1 MARGFPDCAKD
12 KPHQTPLFYRNNLL
26 IKPLLIPF
34 SSLSY
39 VNTCF
44 FSSFLSFLL
53 FALLP
58 RHLARWIKRSSVPN
72 LLLPPLKPV
81 VVFCKLVK
89 VGERFIV
96 RIFAVWRDSTCDDH
110 PVYAVKV
117 IVHLGPFYAAS
128 LVNRLR
134 LVERYIYVYIRAFL
148 LDARIKI
155 EIYR

>member
-1 MARGFPDCAKD
+1 MNQALMAD
-12 KPHQTPLFYRNNLL
+12 
-26 IKPLLIPF
+26 
-34 SSLSY
+34 
-39 VNTCF
+39 
-44 FSSFLSFLL
+44 
-53 FALLP
+53 
-58 RHLARWIKRSSVPN
+58 VPN

-148 LDARIKI
+148 LDARSCIKI